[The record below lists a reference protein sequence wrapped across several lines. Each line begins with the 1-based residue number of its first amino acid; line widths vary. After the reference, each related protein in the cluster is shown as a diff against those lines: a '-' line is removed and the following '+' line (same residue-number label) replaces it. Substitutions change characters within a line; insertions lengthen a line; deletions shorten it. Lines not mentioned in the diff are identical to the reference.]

1 MLTIPLERK
10 INSVSGSDKAWCVCV
25 WMRFGDGMTSTNL
38 AAVLRRNR
46 TDAGRA
52 TGQRDLEVANVM
64 VGSMIC
70 KWSPDTHR
78 NGWPFYGSQAFREMT
93 STWLTVLL

>member
-1 MLTIPLERK
+1 MLTVPLERK
-10 INSVSGSDKAWCVCV
+10 INSRHGARV

-64 VGSMIC
+64 VGHFTGAKLSE
-70 KWSPDTHR
+70 R
-78 NGWPFYGSQAFREMT
+78 
-93 STWLTVLL
+93 